1 MGPIIQM
8 KYKIVLSVIDRA
20 VFIRDM
26 FFARNKIF
34 QNKVAVTTSKTDI
47 HEVVVESND
56 YMCVEDV
63 LICDLGLSVQDAKKE
78 IIQNESPVRACRSS
92 HRIDR

>member
-1 MGPIIQM
+1 M

-34 QNKVAVTTSKTDI
+34 QNKVVVTTSKKNRYKVI
-47 HEVVVESND
+47 VESND

-63 LICDLGLSVQDAKKE
+63 LICDLGLSVQEAKE
-78 IIQNESPVRACRSS
+78 IIQNESPVCACRSS